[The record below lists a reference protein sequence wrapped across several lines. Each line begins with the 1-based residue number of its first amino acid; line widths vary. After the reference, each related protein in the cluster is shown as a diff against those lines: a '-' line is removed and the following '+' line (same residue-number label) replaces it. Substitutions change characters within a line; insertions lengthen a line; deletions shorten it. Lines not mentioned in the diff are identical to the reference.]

1 MANRNY
7 RSYDNSMR
15 DSRGHSARRTAAGT
29 GRRRADGGRPGARQ
43 LRGGTY
49 LYGSA
54 APALETVRPD
64 YRDDRGYRRGE
75 SVRTAPVHRSFMNPA
90 LIAFMTAIVA
100 AMSVVLIQYIGLQS
114 EVTASVQEIAR
125 LESSLSDLKS
135 NNDELETQINSSVNL
150 DDIKYKA
157 ITKLGM
163 TYAQEDQIVNYDGGS
178 GDYVRQVTQ
187 LGQ

>member
-7 RSYDNSMR
+7 RNYENSR
-15 DSRGHSARRTAAGT
+15 RSSRGYSTRRTT
-29 GRRRADGGRPGARQ
+29 DSGRRRVDSGRSGGRSM
-43 LRGGTY
+43 RGGTY

-54 APALETVRPD
+54 APALEPERPG
-64 YRDDRGYRRGE
+64 YREDRGYRRAE
-75 SVRTAPVHRSFMNPA
+75 AVRTAPVHRTFMNPA
-90 LIAFMTAIVA
+90 LIAFMAVIVF
-100 AMSVVLIQYIGLQS
+100 AMAVVLIQYIGLQS

-135 NNDELETQINSSVNL
+135 NNDELETQINSGVNL

>member
-1 MANRNY
+1 MASRNY
-7 RSYDNSMR
+7 RSYENSTR
-15 DSRGHSARRTAAGT
+15 GGQGHSARRTAAGT
-29 GRRRADGGRPGARQ
+29 GRRRADGGRPGTRPV
-43 LRGGTY
+43 RGGAY

-54 APALETVRPD
+54 APALEPARPD

-75 SVRTAPVHRSFMNPA
+75 SVRTAPVHQSFMNPA
-90 LIAFMTAIVA
+90 VIAFMAVIVV

-114 EVTASVQEIAR
+114 KVTASMQEIAK